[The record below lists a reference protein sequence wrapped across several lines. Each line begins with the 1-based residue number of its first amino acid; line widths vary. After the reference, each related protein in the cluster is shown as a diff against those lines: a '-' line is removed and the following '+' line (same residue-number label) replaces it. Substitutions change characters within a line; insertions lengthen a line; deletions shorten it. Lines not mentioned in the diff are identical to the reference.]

1 MTIFFSCADNKYD
14 DNIIIQADFNKGLS
28 FFNEA
33 KYLKA
38 KELGKEFFDE
48 IENISRGWFW

>member
-1 MTIFFSCADNKYD
+1 MAQAEKYILENQD
-14 DNIIIQADFNKGLS
+14 
-28 FFNEA
+28 

-48 IENISRGWFW
+48 IENISRG